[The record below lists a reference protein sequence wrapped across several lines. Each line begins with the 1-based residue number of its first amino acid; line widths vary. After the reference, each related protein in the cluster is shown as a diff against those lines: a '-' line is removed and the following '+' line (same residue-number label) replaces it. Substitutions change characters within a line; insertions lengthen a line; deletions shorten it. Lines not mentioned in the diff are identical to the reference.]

1 MVRGGGGEDGL
12 TSCLKHT
19 EGTVTMATK
28 AQLPKLGEILMQ
40 QVVMTMVS
48 MAMTLLEMTATGLR
62 NGMRSRWNRTKT
74 KWNGFTKHPPPRTSG
89 RNQAGEG
96 GVAL

>member
-40 QVVMTMVS
+40 RVVMTMVS
-48 MAMTLLEMTATGLR
+48 MAMRLLEMTATGRR
-62 NGMRSRWNRTKT
+62 NGMRSRWTKT
-74 KWNGFTKHPPPRTSG
+74 KWNGFTKHPTPRTSG
-89 RNQAGEG
+89 RDQAGEG